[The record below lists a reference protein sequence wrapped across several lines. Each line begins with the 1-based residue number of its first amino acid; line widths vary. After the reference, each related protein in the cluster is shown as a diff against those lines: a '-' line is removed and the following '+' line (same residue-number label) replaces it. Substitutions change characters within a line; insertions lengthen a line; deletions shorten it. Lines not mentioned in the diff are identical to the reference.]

1 MSKAMISEK
10 LRWKNNVKTFLSLLD
25 FIFVVGDKRNF
36 DNFDWRKK
44 CDRALEYNMSVLS
57 ILYIWST

>member
-1 MSKAMISEK
+1 M
-10 LRWKNNVKTFLSLLD
+10 RRHFLSLLD

-44 CDRALEYNMSVLS
+44 CDRALEYNMSGYSTIAMKVVVAIKMLS
-57 ILYIWST
+57 HNMRI